1 MIKNSAQASYT
12 IGVNV
17 VREVLDNYI
26 LKSTKTKYIN
36 QAIFFII
43 YATKC
48 VGSTEKRDLDND
60 FFVAGMLEK
69 V

>member
-1 MIKNSAQASYT
+1 M
-12 IGVNV
+12 
-17 VREVLDNYI
+17 REVLDNYI